1 MDRRRNVKHSLKRMS
16 PSEIRKFDYKKT
28 KRAVDDIMNAL
39 DTYKLEF
46 SELDFIII
54 SSSSIIKFNPCTF
67 NNNTSVEEKY
77 LSKKSF
83 NLAKIFLDKLEYL
96 TSTILSN
103 DERDYLLNVYYD
115 HLNTEC
121 IMETLSNSGKKLNSI
136 RNSTIIKT
144 GLFFHCAVRRDDND

>member
-16 PSEIRKFDYKKT
+16 PSEIKKFDYKKT

-46 SELDFIII
+46 SELDLITI
-54 SSSSIIKFNPCTF
+54 SSSSIIKFNPSAF
-67 NNNTSVEEKY
+67 KNNTSIEEKY
-77 LSKKSF
+77 LSRKSF

-96 TSTILSN
+96 TSKVLSD
-103 DERDYLLNVYYD
+103 DERDYILNVYYD

-136 RNSTIIKT
+136 RNSAIIKT
-144 GLFFHCAVRRDDND
+144 GLYFHCAVRRDKND